1 MVDFRQHSHCAL
13 SYNGIILDR
22 YLDNYMTLNVEGR
35 QLFSPTL
42 ETLKVPGRD
51 GDIAIGKNYP
61 SRDIKVHFLME
72 AEKNEEWLKQI
83 KVLNTLLQSEGD
95 VEFFFDDEL
104 GYRYGQLSDIED
116 PPFDSNLGIGKF
128 TIHCQDPFLYS
139 DVKTSTGTMPD
150 LEYDFYDVKIVSIES
165 TINYNCK
172 KVVIKNKTRGL
183 KIVLNGDFKSGD
195 KLVVTPDSIKVNKQN
210 KMMWLDYVESDYHDF
225 KVFSKDQISVG
236 VVVGNTTYLP
246 NMIIKY
252 RERVL

>member
-35 QLFSPTL
+35 QLFSPSL

-51 GDIAIGKNYP
+51 GDIAISKNYP

-83 KVLNTLLQSEGD
+83 KVLNTLLQSKGD
-95 VEFFFDDEL
+95 VEFYFDDEL

-116 PPFDSNLGIGKF
+116 PPYDSNLGIGKF

-139 DVKTSTGTMPD
+139 EVKTSTGTIPD
-150 LEYDFYDVKIVSIES
+150 LEYDFYDVKIESIEVTMTTS
-165 TINYNCK
+165 ASKLVVRNTSLGTKIILNGSFRSGD
-172 KVVIKNKTRGL
+172 KVVI
-183 KIVLNGDFKSGD
+183 
-195 KLVVTPDSIKVNKQN
+195 TPSTITVNNQN
-210 KMMWLDYVESDYHDF
+210 KMMWLDYVESDYHEF
-225 KVFSKDQISVG
+225 KIYSKNKISTSPSASLKI
-236 VVVGNTTYLP
+236 N
-246 NMIIKY
+246 Y

>member
-13 SYNGIILDR
+13 SYNGVILDR

-42 ETLKVPGRD
+42 EILKVPGRD
-51 GDIAIGKNYP
+51 GDIAISKNYP

-72 AEKNEEWLKQI
+72 GEKNEEWLKQI

-116 PPFDSNLGIGKF
+116 PPYDSNLGIGKF

-139 DVKTSTGTMPD
+139 EVKTSTGTMPD
-150 LEYDFYDVKIVSIES
+150 LEYDFYDVKIESIEVTPTTS
-165 TINYNCK
+165 LSK
-172 KVVIKNKTRGL
+172 LVVRNTTLGT
-183 KIVLNGDFKSGD
+183 KIILNGSFRSGD
-195 KLVVTPDSIKVNKQN
+195 KIVITPSKITVNNQN
-210 KMMWLDYVESDYHDF
+210 KMMWLDYVESDYHEF
-225 KVFSKDQISVG
+225 KIFSKDKITAT
-236 VVVGNTTYLP
+236 NANLKI
-246 NMIIKY
+246 NY